1 MLLLAVVI
9 PSFAAG
15 QGRWENVS
23 AGWELLASNDTTGR
37 SGEWRTVSVD
47 GTWSDLDL
55 LGYDGIVWLRRDLP
69 PRPMDERSA
78 IVVGPTRYGWFRL
91 HAGNALLAQ
100 VGSPSHTMPYPQSL
114 LFPFDSRIERTSV
127 LLEFHRY
134 RWGSDSVGDEVGPVE
149 GGVFVGDSTALADQL
164 ELARRRRMMADL
176 VPLLLATIFVV
187 AGLYHLELYVRR
199 RTQSAYLWFGLATL
213 ALAGNT
219 IIYTSWVAENLWL
232 AHSALASQRGLR
244 PSRDCVLDPVPM
256 GGSGPSRW
264 PRFATVPVVPCCA
277 RGGPRRSP
285 VPMGIRHNRIPDTL
299 DVAAA
304 PCRGLGSGAGGASRT
319 SRSEGARRGWRRL
332 DGHSRP

>member
-1 MLLLAVVI
+1 M
-9 PSFAAG
+9 
-15 QGRWENVS
+15 
-23 AGWELLASNDTTGR
+23 
-37 SGEWRTVSVD
+37 
-47 GTWSDLDL
+47 
-55 LGYDGIVWLRRDLP
+55 
-69 PRPMDERSA
+69 
-78 IVVGPTRYGWFRL
+78 VGPTRYGWFRL

-219 IIYTSWVAENLWL
+219 IIYTSWVAETSGWLTVPWRLNEAFGHLATACLIQFLWEVL
-232 AHSALASQRGLR
+232 DRPVGRALRLYQWSHVALAAALVALPFPWVFDTTGFRTPWTWPLLLVAGWVLVQEARRGHPEAKVLVVGGGVLMGTVALDLIR
-244 PSRDCVLDPVPM
+244 GMVPGDPPSASLLWVR
-256 GGSGPSRW
+256 GSAHCHGH
-264 PRFATVPVVPCCA
+264 V
-277 RGGPRRSP
+277 
-285 VPMGIRHNRIPDTL
+285 
-299 DVAAA
+299 
-304 PCRGLGSGAGGASRT
+304 SRT
-319 SRSEGARRGWRRL
+319 SLRARAQ
-332 DGHSRP
+332 